1 MDISHRASHL
11 DTRRIGPIA
20 FPRIATGFPARVP
33 PTTSPLVLGDLLAE
47 ERFGLRL
54 VAGGES
60 ALRSPVAG
68 VHPIEIDAPTRWLAP
83 RWVMLTTG
91 SRLHRRPAAQRALV
105 RELQESGIG
114 ALGYGLGVV
123 SDVLPPAL
131 VDEARR
137 RDFPL
142 FEVPLGTPF
151 REIVRHADRA
161 LLIPEVRAYERLP
174 AIHRY
179 MFDAL
184 AQPDPTTTLLERL
197 GSLVDAHV
205 LLFDEDGVVAF
216 ASDDR
221 PTGPLW
227 EQIAR
232 RADSHLVEFEHE
244 GHHVV
249 AVPTSI
255 AIGGS
260 NWWIAAYPSRAG
272 TTNPLLKPAV
282 QAVAPLAA
290 AIKRIDDVGH
300 ERERQQRAAV
310 LTAALDARDERELRD
325 VTGRVL
331 GFGIDFAAPV
341 HLVHVSPR
349 PDAPRTLA
357 DTLGRAI
364 QRKLHR
370 TETPGLVVGRE
381 GTVVALIQ
389 LPPEE
394 LRELLAAVVAE
405 HPAARAGSSCPLTD
419 MSQLPLADRD
429 ARTAVAIS
437 LESDD
442 GAPVFFVECDISALL
457 VSQAQDATLRRTI
470 TRRLEPLREHPQL
483 YETLSR
489 FFATSLDIGASAKA
503 LYVHPNTM
511 RNRITR
517 IEELIGGSLRE
528 PAVIAEIHLALTA
541 MPTLRT

>member
-1 MDISHRASHL
+1 M
-11 DTRRIGPIA
+11 
-20 FPRIATGFPARVP
+20 P

-54 VAGGES
+54 VAGGDAASS
-60 ALRSPVAG
+60 APIAG

-83 RWVMLTTG
+83 QWAMLTTG
-91 SRLHRRPAAQRALV
+91 TRLLRRPAAMRALI
-105 RELQESGIG
+105 RELQESGVG
-114 ALGYGLGVV
+114 ALGYGVGVV
-123 SDVLPPAL
+123 SDVVPAAL
-131 VDEARR
+131 LDEARR
-137 RDFPL
+137 REFPL

-205 LLFDEDGVVAF
+205 LLFDEDGAVAF

-227 EQIAR
+227 EQIMR
-232 RADSHLVEFEHE
+232 RADSHLVEFEHDDR
-244 GHHVV
+244 HVV

-260 NWWIAAYPSRAG
+260 SWWIAAYPSRAG

-310 LTAALDARDERELRD
+310 LTAALDARDDRELRD
-325 VTGRVL
+325 ATARVL

-341 HLVHVSPR
+341 HVARVSPR
-349 PDAPRTLA
+349 PDAPRSLA
-357 DTLGRAI
+357 DALGRAI
-364 QRKLHR
+364 QRRLQR
-370 TETPGLVVGRE
+370 ADAPGLVAVRE
-381 GTVVALIQ
+381 GTAVALVQ

-394 LRELLAAVVAE
+394 LRGLLAAIVAE
-405 HPAARAGSSCPLTD
+405 HPAARAGCSCPLTD
-419 MSQLPLADRD
+419 LSQLPLAERD
-429 ARTAVAIS
+429 AQTAVAIGH
-437 LESDD
+437 ESDD

-470 TRRLEPLREHPQL
+470 TRRLEPLRDHPQL
-483 YETLSR
+483 YETLSC
-489 FFATSLDIGASAKA
+489 FFATSLDVGASAKA
-503 LYVHPNTM
+503 MYVHPNTM

-517 IEELIGGSLRE
+517 IEELIGGSLRD
-528 PAVIAEIHLALTA
+528 PAVIAEVHLALTA
-541 MPTLRT
+541 MPALRA

>member
-1 MDISHRASHL
+1 M
-11 DTRRIGPIA
+11 
-20 FPRIATGFPARVP
+20 P

-47 ERFGLRL
+47 ESFGLQL

-60 ALRSPVAG
+60 SLRAPIAG

-91 SRLHRRPAAQRALV
+91 TRLQRRPAAQRALV

-114 ALGYGLGVV
+114 ALGYGVGVV

-197 GSLVDAHV
+197 GSLVEAHV

-221 PTGPLW
+221 PTAPLW
-227 EQIAR
+227 EQIVR
-232 RADSHLVEFEHE
+232 RADSHLVEFVHE
-244 GHHVV
+244 GRHVV
-249 AVPTSI
+249 AVPTSM
-255 AIGGS
+255 AIGGTS
-260 NWWIAAYPSRAG
+260 WWIAAYPRTRTA
-272 TTNPLLKPAV
+272 NPLLKPAV

-290 AIKRIDDVGH
+290 AIMRIDDVGH

-310 LTAALDARDERELRD
+310 LTAALDARDERELREA
-325 VTGRVL
+325 TGRVL

-341 HLVHVSPR
+341 HLVRVSPR

-370 TETPGLVVGRE
+370 AETPGLVAVRE
-381 GTVVALIQ
+381 GTVVALLQ
-389 LPPEE
+389 LPSED

-405 HPAARAGSSCPLTD
+405 HPAARAGGSCPLTD

-437 LESDD
+437 HESDD

-470 TRRLEPLREHPQL
+470 TRRLEPLRDHPQL
-483 YETLSR
+483 YETLSC
-489 FFATSLDIGASAKA
+489 FFATLLDIGASAKA
-503 LYVHPNTM
+503 MYVHPNTM

-517 IEELIGGSLRE
+517 IEELIGGSLRD
-528 PAVIAEIHLALTA
+528 PAIIAEVHLALTA
-541 MPTLRT
+541 MPTLRA